1 MDDKKTPNKEQ
12 LAAINCDT
20 NTVVAAGA
28 GSGKTTV
35 LAGRFARLVT
45 EKKYPVDRI
54 LTLTFTR
61 KAAAQMYRRIHRDL
75 SRIAADPN
83 SAGAEFAKKGIQDF
97 FHARIQTLDSYCTT
111 IVKQAASR
119 YGISPDFALDE
130 ERCREIAFEESLPF
144 VIARRH
150 HPAIETLYRKKKPV
164 DIAGDI
170 FAETVLKY
178 SYLDEPPDFR
188 KEALEQGEIAADLWQ
203 DKINQLREKLNELTE
218 SVRGG
223 SLQDGFIAQLP
234 LVLEKLHKEWPAFPD
249 GTSLRSYLKKLN
261 ALESAECV
269 RAAEADPCQGALL
282 QSIICIN
289 EFNGIKLNVGK
300 KEYAVG
306 KAVVKAIRGLFLEF
320 SSLAV
325 FCMQAGII
333 ISLMTLLNEFQ
344 DLFLLRKR
352 SEGVLT
358 FTDAA
363 RLARAILRDHHDIR
377 RNEKK
382 SVETIMIDEFQD
394 NNELQKELLFLLA
407 EKPEKETKGIPGA
420 ADIARGKLF
429 FVGDEK
435 QSIYRF
441 RGADVSAFNGLKN
454 ELAGDELPL
463 LINYRSVPALIGSF
477 NALFGGSVF
486 DPAGRE
492 PTAVYPS
499 VFVPTQPDGGELPDF
514 EASYRPL
521 AAGVA
526 DAPGDSRLTVCI
538 LDKQKSNE
546 AEDGAENNDF
556 AANENEAIFT
566 AERIKKLL
574 DDNKYKASD
583 IAILFRSRSP
593 QKLFEKHLR
602 LLGIPYT
609 SDGIGGFFSDGPV
622 NDLLSVLRL
631 AVYPTDTDAYAV
643 TLRSPF
649 VGISL
654 EGLTACIA
662 HKTREKND
670 VPFSDAALPL
680 LSVSDRGKYT
690 AGQKF
695 YAHILKKIPE
705 NTISAMISEL
715 WYAQGYRYET
725 EWHPQTLVYQTLY
738 DYLFSLAV
746 KADAEGQS
754 LAAFTDKLS
763 AMKEREDPLDDM
775 EIPLERSGAVRLM
788 TIHKS
793 KGLEFPVVFICCC
806 GNRSRNSGNDD
817 EVCRTVAGG
826 LSFNPPLPPSCAAMP
841 KIRRNFFYEQGRA
854 GEKQKKTAELR
865 RLLYVAMTRA
875 EKELYLT
882 GSLSYGK
889 DNPEIDNL
897 PLRLRNAIAA
907 KRSTQDKTA
916 EEEGTP
922 RIEGDSILD
931 NDTFFGLL
939 LPAITARI
947 AGDGSLTPDASS
959 IFRLEEIRSRN
970 PGYIKN
976 REHQGAA
983 FYNDRRGLAGFL
995 DAAAPYYD
1003 TAEIIATPQIE
1014 NNHRTPTSYHTAPE
1028 TDSALVQ
1035 RSYPVDAVYSG
1046 ESAAGVFSTVDGIL
1060 NRFIAKDEA
1069 GGQKF
1074 FTPADFGTIAHA
1086 CVEAQMK
1093 GEEAIIPPGLAG
1105 HLSPREAD
1113 TLLTAGLDLAN
1124 KFLASKLGRAAQNAP
1139 LRKSEYRFRSLYGK
1153 SGCAEYTF
1161 INGTIDLLF
1170 EDDTAVQVV
1179 DFKTDSVEAPGEHT
1193 AQMAFYYRA
1202 GMDLQGIPQGKPC
1215 RVWLYYL
1222 RSGHAVE
1229 MTEAAKGFII
1239 EDCL

>member
-1 MDDKKTPNKEQ
+1 MDDAKTPNKEQ
-12 LAAINCDT
+12 AAAINCDT

-75 SRIAADPN
+75 SRIAADANEP
-83 SAGAEFAKKGIQDF
+83 GRELAKKGLQDF

-130 ERCREIAFEESLPF
+130 ERCRDIAAEESLPF

-150 HPAIETLYRKKKPV
+150 HPAIERLYRKKKPV
-164 DIAGDI
+164 DIAGDL

-178 SYLDEPPDFR
+178 SYLDAPPDFR
-188 KEALEQGEIAADLWQ
+188 REAMEQGEIAADMWEDRIVQ
-203 DKINQLREKLNELTE
+203 IKGSIDALTDLVE
-218 SVRGG
+218 GG
-223 SLQDGFIAQLP
+223 DPRDGFVGQVLP
-234 LVLEKLHKEWPAFPD
+234 VLEKLHTAWDTFPN
-249 GTSLRSYLKKLN
+249 GASLQSYFKRLN

-269 RAAEADPCQGALL
+269 HAAEADPIQNALL
-282 QSIICIN
+282 QSVMCIN

-300 KEYAVG
+300 REYAEG
-306 KAVVKAIRGLFLEF
+306 KAVVKTIRSRFLEF

-325 FCMQAGII
+325 FCMQAGLIL
-333 ISLMTLLNEFQ
+333 SLMTLLNEFQ

-363 RLARAILRDHHDIR
+363 RLARAIFRDHHDIR

-394 NNELQKELLFLLA
+394 NNELQRDLLFLLA
-407 EKPEKETKGIPGA
+407 EKADRETEGIPPA

-441 RGADVSAFNGLKN
+441 RGADVAAFNGLKD

-486 DPAGRE
+486 DPAGTE
-492 PTAVYPS
+492 PMAVYPS
-499 VFVPTQPDGGELPDF
+499 VFVPGGTDLPYF

-521 AAGVA
+521 AAGIS
-526 DAPGDSRLTVCI
+526 GEGGLTVCI
-538 LDKQKSNE
+538 LDRKKSND
-546 AEDGAENNDF
+546 AEESVESNDF
-556 AANENEAIFT
+556 AANENEAVFT

-574 DDNKYKASD
+574 DDNKYQAGD
-583 IAILFRSRSP
+583 IAILFRSRGP

-631 AVYPTDTDAYAV
+631 ASYPTDTDAYAV

-649 VGISL
+649 VGLSL
-654 EGLTACIA
+654 KGLTICLALNKRA
-662 HKTREKND
+662 KNA
-670 VPFSDAALPL
+670 VPFSDDALPL
-680 LSVSDRGKYT
+680 LAEGDRKKY
-690 AGQKF
+690 AEGQKF
-695 YAHILKKIPE
+695 YAHILKEIPE
-705 NTISAMISEL
+705 KTVSAMISEL

-725 EWHPQTLVYQTLY
+725 EWHPQTLVYRELY

-746 KADAEGQS
+746 QHDAEGRS

-775 EIPLERSGAVRLM
+775 DIPLERAGAVRLM

-793 KGLEFPVVFICCC
+793 KGLEFPVVFIVCS
-806 GNRSRNSGNDD
+806 GNRSRNSGNDA
-817 EVCRTVAGG
+817 EVCRTVGGG
-826 LSFNPPLPPSCAAMP
+826 LSFNPPLPPSSAAML

-854 GEKQKKTAELR
+854 LEKQKKTAELR

-882 GSLSYGK
+882 GSFSFGK
-889 DNPEIDNL
+889 DNPGTDNL
-897 PLRLRNAIAA
+897 PLRLHNAVAA
-907 KRSTQDKTA
+907 KRAAQDKAAA
-916 EEEGTP
+916 EEGRP

-947 AGDGSLTPDASS
+947 GADASS
-959 IFRLEEIRSRN
+959 IFNLETIQARN
-970 PGYIKN
+970 PDYIRN
-976 REHQGAA
+976 REHQGAV

-995 DAAAPYYD
+995 AKAAPYYD
-1003 TAEIIATPQIE
+1003 RAEIIATPDIE
-1014 NNHRTPTSYHTAPE
+1014 NNHRTPTSFHTEA
-1028 TDSALVQ
+1028 VQ
-1035 RSYPVDAVYSG
+1035 GSYPVDETNSG
-1046 ESAAGVFSTVDGIL
+1046 ESAAEIFGTVDAIL
-1060 NRFIAKDEA
+1060 SRFES
-1069 GGQKF
+1069 

-1086 CVEAQMK
+1086 CVEALMK
-1093 GEEAIIPPGLAG
+1093 GEDSSLWSDLIPPGIAG
-1105 HLSPREAD
+1105 HLSPQEAD
-1113 TLLTAGLDLAN
+1113 ALRVAGLELG
-1124 KFLASKLGRAAQNAP
+1124 KQFLASKLGRVAQKAP
-1139 LRKSEYRFRSLYGK
+1139 LRKSECRFRSLYGH
-1153 SGCAEYTF
+1153 TF

-1170 EDDTAVQVV
+1170 EDENAVQVV
-1179 DFKTDSVEAPGEHT
+1179 DFKTDRIEAPGEHA

-1202 GMDLQGIPQGKPC
+1202 GMDLRGRAQGKTC

-1229 MTEAAKGFII
+1229 MTAAAKGYVM